1 MRLLSLLSVLPL
13 AAAAP
18 TDGGSNSPPALTVP
32 NDIVPQNVRVVG
44 VSLLGSGCPAGT
56 ADVQIDATKT
66 LMEVTFSEY
75 IVETGPDT
83 RASDWRKNCKL
94 TLNLEFD
101 EGFQSVTPCFSS
113 SSSPPPPFPTFPQ
126 SRSRRTY
133 VDSLT
138 EDPNAGRAGR
148 FATLT
153 TDMSGFAEI
162 PAGVRGQCTNTFD
175 FTGISGQSSYSVELK
190 GEVEGP
196 FTLKADPDVVSWSPC
211 GGTTAIM
218 NMNTQCNIFPTKE
231 EALIAVCVFFPP
243 FPFLF
248 SSSPPFSS
256 ILDSRYS

>member
-1 MRLLSLLSVLPL
+1 MKPLSLLSVLPL

-18 TDGGSNSPPALTVP
+18 TDGGSNSPPGLTVP

-101 EGFQSVTPCFSS
+101 EGFQ
-113 SSSPPPPFPTFPQ
+113 
-126 SRSRRTY
+126 
-133 VDSLT
+133 
-138 EDPNAGRAGR
+138 

-231 EALIAVCVFFPP
+231 EALIAVDRISGKITVNI
-243 FPFLF
+243 
-248 SSSPPFSS
+248 S
-256 ILDSRYS
+256 LDWRKCR

>member
-1 MRLLSLLSVLPL
+1 MKPLSLLSVLPL

-18 TDGGSNSPPALTVP
+18 TDGGSNSPPGLTVP

-101 EGFQSVTPCFSS
+101 EGFQ
-113 SSSPPPPFPTFPQ
+113 
-126 SRSRRTY
+126 
-133 VDSLT
+133 
-138 EDPNAGRAGR
+138 

-231 EALIAVCVFFPP
+231 EALIAITVNI
-243 FPFLF
+243 
-248 SSSPPFSS
+248 S
-256 ILDSRYS
+256 LDWRKCR